1 MHPQP
6 RMQNE
11 KQSIRV
17 SHHRFTGTTR
27 HSPRNGLRLLRAL
40 PGDRACLPPSS
51 ANDASTNLTPAS
63 GSQNDTTWPSAF
75 ATVRYRRYQRPPHPA
90 PRSVTIA
97 KRPSGGTRR
106 GDEGYSP
113 RIFLCQA
120 LFRKFGI
127 RKAARPGPA
136 RESGPAVAPTSHGHF
151 RDGAKARETIGEGSR
166 TTVRHFS
173 GRKT

>member
-1 MHPQP
+1 MGPCFRRDDDKDSIFIQLINRHCERSEAIHLVCAVRWIASSLALLTMTSRCESAISP
-6 RMQNE
+6 RQCARGLPEISLPSKTRARGSRALDAPAASCANVLV
-11 KQSIRV
+11 STRV

-90 PRSVTIA
+90 PR
-97 KRPSGGTRR
+97 
-106 GDEGYSP
+106 
-113 RIFLCQA
+113 L
-120 LFRKFGI
+120 
-127 RKAARPGPA
+127 
-136 RESGPAVAPTSHGHF
+136 
-151 RDGAKARETIGEGSR
+151 
-166 TTVRHFS
+166 
-173 GRKT
+173 